1 MGRDG
6 LAAATDDFVGR
17 EILQDDVV
25 ADGPVRGLIATLQS
39 RAVAPQPGDPAPLLA
54 HWLYCL
60 PYTPLADAGPDG
72 HPRRGATTPPDAPPR
87 RMWAGS
93 EIAFHRPLR
102 IGATIRRRSTVA
114 ELAEKQGRSGRLL
127 FVTIDHAL
135 SDGDGPVLNDRQQI
149 VYRDLPPPDARPQP
163 PEPAPAAPQW
173 QRRIDPD
180 PVLLFRYSA
189 LTFNSHR
196 IHYDRS
202 YATGVEG
209 YPGLVVHGPLVATLM
224 LHELVARHPTSDV
237 ASYSFRAV
245 RPIFDTSP
253 FHIGGSL
260 GDDGA
265 AHLFAADDSGALCF
279 TATARLR
286 R

>member
-1 MGRDG
+1 MARGG
-6 LAAATDDFVGR
+6 QTAEAEQFVGR
-17 EILQDDVV
+17 EISETDVV
-25 ADGPVRGLIATLQS
+25 GDGPVRGLIATLDS
-39 RAVAPQPGDPAPLLA
+39 RVAAPRPGDPTPLLA

-72 HPRRGATTPPDAPPR
+72 HARHGATTPPGAPPR

-102 IGATIRRRSTVA
+102 IGATVTRRSTIA
-114 ELAEKQGRSGRLL
+114 ELTEKQGRSGRLL

-135 SDGDGPVLNDRQQI
+135 SDGDGAVLTDRQRI
-149 VYRDLPPPDARPQP
+149 VYRDLPSPDAPP
-163 PEPAPAAPQW
+163 PAPEPAPADPQW
-173 QRRIDPD
+173 RRQIDPD

-202 YATGVEG
+202 YATGIEG

-224 LHELVARHPTSDV
+224 LHDLVARHPEGDV
-237 ASYSFRAV
+237 AVYSFRAI
-245 RPIFDTSP
+245 RPLFDTAP
-253 FHIGGSL
+253 FFIGGSL
-260 GDDGA
+260 DSAGTA
-265 AHLFAADDSGALCF
+265 RLFAADGSGALCF
-279 TATARLR
+279 SATATLR
-286 R
+286 